1 MTVSISLVG
10 IGLFKLTVARE
21 EAVLLFLTVISGLF
35 TYIPP
40 LLFFFISLYSVLH
53 SPPSNH
59 SLSFFFISPSFK
71 TMSCHMDPGGI
82 SLGIILTSV
91 TWLP

>member
-21 EAVLLFLTVISGLF
+21 EAVLLFLTVVSALF
-35 TYIPP
+35 TYIPT

-53 SPPSNH
+53 PPIQTF
-59 SLSFFFISPSFK
+59 SFFF
-71 TMSCHMDPGGI
+71 
-82 SLGIILTSV
+82 LY
-91 TWLP
+91 

>member
-21 EAVLLFLTVISGLF
+21 EAVLLFLTVVSGLF
-35 TYIPP
+35 TYSPT

-53 SPPSNH
+53 PPHPNILFLF
-59 SLSFFFISPSFK
+59 SLLALPLRQ
-71 TMSCHMDPGGI
+71 CH
-82 SLGIILTSV
+82 V
-91 TWLP
+91 TWPLVASDLVSF